1 MKSFLSFFAFLL
13 VFTMQILPQNI
24 DAKLGS
30 GGTFNIFNPS
40 NSAILSI
47 SESNNTLNLTNLNMA
62 ATTGTNVGIIYKNG
76 LRIFHTFGNNN
87 LFLGYNAGNFTLSN
101 SSNGNIGLGTAT
113 LQGLTTG
120 VENTAVGNAA
130 LSQVTI
136 GNYNSAFGSFA
147 LQPNTLGNNNSA
159 FGYASLRSNTEGYGN
174 TASGVAALYSN
185 TTGHDNSAFGS
196 STLNLNTT
204 GFFNSAFGM
213 NALRK
218 NNGDQNSAFGQ
229 GSLFENTTG
238 YDNSAFGVLTLSK
251 NTTGFQNTAI
261 GNYALENSTGNYN
274 TAIGYNAG
282 SNVTTGANLTLLGI
296 DANPSS
302 PTALDEITLG
312 NQFVQTL
319 RCNTTT
325 ITSLS
330 DARDKKNIKDLSLGL
345 DFLMKVHPREF
356 NWDKRE
362 WYADGKSDGTKMQE
376 APTAG
381 FIAQELD
388 QVQTEAEVEWLK
400 LVLKENPDRIEA
412 SAGNLF
418 PIVVKAVQDLK
429 KEKDSEIAQLKSEN
443 LSLKKELDTLKELQL
458 RLAKIEQVIIN
469 SDIKFTSNITE

>member
-1 MKSFLSFFAFLL
+1 MNRFIFLTFAVLIISLQSFS
-13 VFTMQILPQNI
+13 QNI

-30 GGTFNIFNPS
+30 GGTFSILNSS
-40 NSAILSI
+40 NSSILNI
-47 SESNNTLNLTNLNMA
+47 SESNNNLNITNLNLA
-62 ATTGTNVGIIYKNG
+62 ATTGPNVGVIYKSG
-76 LRIFHTFGNNN
+76 LQIFHTYGNNN
-87 LFLGYNAGNFTLSN
+87 LFLGFNSGNFSLSSN
-101 SSNGNIGLGTAT
+101 ANGNIGIGTAS

-130 LSQVTI
+130 LSQVTS

-185 TTGHDNSAFGS
+185 TTGHDNSAFGGS
-196 STLNLNTT
+196 SLNLNTT

-213 NALRK
+213 NTLRK

-229 GSLFENTTG
+229 GALFENTTG
-238 YDNSAFGVLTLSK
+238 YDNSAFGVLALSK
-251 NTTGFQNTAI
+251 NTSGFNNTAV
-261 GNYALENSTGNYN
+261 GNYSLQNNTGNYN
-274 TAIGYNAG
+274 TAVGFNAG
-282 SNVTTGANLTLLGI
+282 STITAGSNLTLIGT

-345 DFLMKVHPREF
+345 DFLMKIHPREF

-362 WYADGKSDGTKMQE
+362 WYTDGKSDGSKMQDL
-376 APTAG
+376 PTAG

-388 QVQTEAEVEWLK
+388 KVQTEAEAEWLK

-443 LSLKKELDTLKELQL
+443 EKLRNELESIKELQT
-458 RLAKIEQVIIN
+458 RLAKLEQVIIN
-469 SDIKFTSNITE
+469 SDVKFTSNISE